1 MFAGDGGEGVESG
14 KAVGGAGK
22 SGGRLQF
29 RKGGGIGWDASDEE
43 TFVEIVDGLVEVQ
56 LVEASVL
63 ELALGYGVR
72 RTREDLGKGM
82 TVGGGPIGNGRTR
95 GRGSNPGAGS

>member
-1 MFAGDGGEGVESG
+1 MKVSCITRSGLFAGDGGEGVESG
-14 KAVGGAGK
+14 KALGGGGNG
-22 SGGRLQF
+22 GGRLQF

-43 TFVEIVDGLVEVQ
+43 TFVEIIDGLVEVQ

-72 RTREDLGKGM
+72 RAHEDLGK
-82 TVGGGPIGNGRTR
+82 VERVREGGRF
-95 GRGSNPGAGS
+95 